1 MLAQCPDGKCKV
13 AEMDFESNGFF
24 SSNEHWVA
32 SHGTPSVH
40 KDDIAIWSYNGR
52 GEGMNYRSYTFTKGR
67 TYCVSFSA
75 QTGVSDNKLANPN
88 AYFRMYATQGVV
100 SGPGGTTMPAIPALN
115 QLIANQNWLA
125 TSPPNTQV
133 YSYTFTA
140 TANFNNL
147 WVYPFSPK
155 LPQVNLI
162 VRKLV
167 ICEIPPCKV
176 DFQVALN
183 DHPEDG
189 ITAISPSPQ
198 AVPAGAKAR
207 VDIRQNGSLVYRGL
221 PKSYLAEPGNYTIC
235 MSYIFKDGRKCE
247 KCTDICI
254 GKWYTNKEKF
264 AADDTV
270 KASVKKAETAILF
283 PEYLKEESS
292 LQQDAEAIRLHP
304 NPGNGLFE
312 LKSDSA
318 LDINRIEV
326 YNMQG
331 TLIEK
336 QKPSL
341 QTKTM
346 NVDLSTHKDG
356 PYFVKITLSDDRTIT
371 KKVMIGK

>member
-1 MLAQCPDGKCKV
+1 M
-13 AEMDFESNGFF
+13 
-24 SSNEHWVA
+24 
-32 SHGTPSVH
+32 
-40 KDDIAIWSYNGR
+40 
-52 GEGMNYRSYTFTKGR
+52 
-67 TYCVSFSA
+67 
-75 QTGVSDNKLANPN
+75 
-88 AYFRMYATQGVV
+88 
-100 SGPGGTTMPAIPALN
+100 
-115 QLIANQNWLA
+115 IANQNWLA
-125 TSPPNTQV
+125 TSPPNSQV
-133 YSYTFTA
+133 YTYTFTA

-147 WVYPFSPK
+147 WVHPLSPT
-155 LPQVNLI
+155 LPQVELEVSKLI
-162 VRKLV
+162 
-167 ICEIPPCKV
+167 ICEVPPCKA
-176 DFQVALN
+176 DFQVVLN

-189 ITAISPSPQ
+189 ITTISPSPQ
-198 AVPAGAKAR
+198 AVPAGAKAQ
-207 VDIRQNGSLVYRGL
+207 VDIYQNGKLVYSGF
-221 PKSYLAEPGNYTIC
+221 PKNYLAKPENYTIC
-235 MSYIFKDGRKCE
+235 MTFILKDGRKCQ

-254 GKWYTNKEKF
+254 GKWYTNREKF

-270 KASVKKAETAILF
+270 KASVKKAETALSF

-318 LDINRIEV
+318 LDINQIEI

-336 QKPSL
+336 QNSSL
-341 QTKTM
+341 HTKLM